1 MLVLRHFISLYTLL
15 FFLLFSCNFSEDKA
29 DKKNVQDAP
38 NDEHS
43 YSNIDRV
50 HTTHLH
56 LDLDVDFDK
65 KLIYGVARHTINN
78 KGFDTII
85 FDTKYLESEKV
96 TVGNIDSEKEV
107 KFILGPWDKDSIL
120 GQPLYVITDPAYK
133 KINIYYQF

>member
-1 MLVLRHFISLYTLL
+1 MLELRHFIGLYPFL
-15 FFLLFSCNFSEDKA
+15 FFLLFSCDFS
-29 DKKNVQDAP
+29 KNNTNQKNIQEAP

-56 LDLDVDFDK
+56 LDLEVDFDE
-65 KLIYGVARHTINN
+65 KLIYGIARHTINN

-85 FDTKYLESEKV
+85 FDTKYLEIEKV

-107 KFILGPWDKDSIL
+107 
-120 GQPLYVITDPAYK
+120 
-133 KINIYYQF
+133 IN